1 MGFQLSPGVNVTEID
16 LTTIVPAIQTTAG
29 GYVGAFQWG
38 PVEQRVLVD
47 SEANL
52 VSLFGKPNTDTFVD
66 FYTASNF
73 LGYGNNLQVVRV
85 VDSTGDPFMK
95 ALVTDGEGQRFIT
108 GETVKAFD
116 ASGTVTA
123 VGTSLSGGENAN
135 YIFLDVTSGTFKP
148 GDSLYRLSGTEG
160 WLKMTTIDQELTVA
174 MDYITGGGVDAA
186 GLEKYGPTGA
196 NAYETLNVKAAGT
209 SAIKD
214 TVVIGALTTSS
225 SHVQF
230 YDPNGLNF
238 GGTTGDLNLVS
249 GDRVMTSSDELLF
262 TCHGQ
267 NAGEAGADLTGD
279 STATPS
285 ITIVN
290 GSSGAKNSV
299 DTGTGLLLKNDDD
312 YDASSS
318 LGSYKFVA
326 KYPGTLGNS
335 LKVVVIAG
343 SDNGWTGD
351 TVSSYVA
358 QFDSAPTDTDLH
370 ILVVDADGKWTGTAG
385 EVLEKWG
392 DLSLT
397 VGAKRDD
404 GTSKYW
410 KEVLNQQSAYLWAG
424 GSATAATVSAVIT
437 MVNGV
442 DGNSTVADS
451 DRQTGW
457 DLFEDAET
465 VDVSLL
471 LGGGAEG
478 TLSKYIIDIADAR
491 KDCVAFVSPAKN
503 AVVGVLNPTTAQQNV
518 VAYRDGTGD
527 YTSNNVNK
535 SSSYAVMDSGWKY
548 QYDAYNDVFR
558 YIPLNGDIA
567 GLCVRTDTQQDPWWS
582 PAGFNRGQIRDV
594 VKLALNPRKAHR
606 DNLYKAGV
614 NPVVA
619 FPGEGTV
626 LFGDKTMQSKPSAFD
641 RINVRRLF
649 IVLEKAIAT
658 AAKFSLFE
666 FNDSFTRAQFKAMIE
681 PFLRD
686 CQSRRGLTDFKVVC
700 DESNNTGEVIDSN
713 RFVADIYIKPARS
726 INFIQLN
733 FIATRTG
740 VSFEEIAN

>member
-85 VDSTGDPFMK
+85 VDSTGDPLVK
-95 ALVTDGEGQRFIT
+95 ALVTDGEGTRFIT
-108 GETVKAFD
+108 GETIKAFD
-116 ASGTVTA
+116 SSGTVTA
-123 VGTSLSGGENAN
+123 VGTSVSGEANAV
-135 YIFLDVTSGTFKP
+135 FLDVTSGAFKP
-148 GDSLYRLSGTEG
+148 GDKLYRLSGSEG
-160 WLKMTTIDQELTVA
+160 WLPITTIDQELTVA
-174 MDYITGGGVDAA
+174 MDYITGGGVVAA
-186 GLEKYGPTGA
+186 GLEKYGPTGE
-196 NAYETLNVKAAGT
+196 NAYETLNVKAAD
-209 SAIKD
+209 SSSIKD
-214 TVVIGALTTSS
+214 TVVIGELDTSAS
-225 SHVQF
+225 TVKF

-249 GDRVMTSSDELLF
+249 GDRVMTSTDDLLF
-262 TCHGQ
+262 LCHGQ

-285 ITIVN
+285 ISITN
-290 GSSGAKNSV
+290 GSAGAKNAV
-299 DTGTGLLLKNDDD
+299 DSGNGVLIKNDDD
-312 YDASSS
+312 YDASTS
-318 LGSYKFVA
+318 LGGYKFVA

-335 LKVVVIAG
+335 VKVVVITNSG
-343 SDNGWTGD
+343 WSDSTL
-351 TVSSYVA
+351 SSYVA
-358 QFDSAPTDTDLH
+358 QFDSAPLDTDVH
-370 ILVVDADGKWTGTAG
+370 ILVLDSTGDWTGTAG
-385 EVLEKWG
+385 EVIEKWA
-392 DLSLT
+392 DLSVT

-424 GSATAATVSAVIT
+424 GDTTAVDTAGQFQLS
-437 MVNGV
+437 NGV

-478 TLSKYIIDIADAR
+478 TLGKYIIDIADAR
-491 KDCVAFVSPAKN
+491 KDCVAFVSPAKS